1 MDTLEK
7 KHAFYSISD
16 ISEKLKV
23 SQKTIRRHI
32 ASGKLKSSKIGT
44 SYRIANDALEDF
56 INNSLQDDK
65 LIQYDILGKEIII
78 DEKAIH
84 AKMQENKTKPVTTSK
99 WQKKLEEMQNAQA
112 AKTGKK

>member
-16 ISEKLKV
+16 IAEKLKV

-32 ASGKLKSSKIGT
+32 ASGKLKSSKIGS

-56 INNSLQDDK
+56 INSNLLQNDSV
-65 LIQYDILGKEIII
+65 IQYDILGKEISV
-78 DEKAIH
+78 DPKV
-84 AKMQENKTKPVTTSK
+84 KTK
-99 WQKKLEEMQNAQA
+99 
-112 AKTGKK
+112 